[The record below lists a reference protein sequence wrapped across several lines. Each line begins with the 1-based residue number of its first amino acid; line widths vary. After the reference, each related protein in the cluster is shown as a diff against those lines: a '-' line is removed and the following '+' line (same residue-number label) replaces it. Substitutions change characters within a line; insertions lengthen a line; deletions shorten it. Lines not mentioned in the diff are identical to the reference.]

1 VVREEI
7 GLKTKGTHMSAD
19 GKPDKPQ
26 IHEDAFSNINIISL
40 ALPWLNFQLQILE
53 IAKQC
58 IEARQ
63 QVLRTLLTTKTS

>member
-1 VVREEI
+1 VARGEI

-19 GKPDKPQ
+19 SKPDK
-26 IHEDAFSNINIISL
+26 HEDAFSNINIISL
-40 ALPWLNFQLQILE
+40 TLPWLNFQLQILE

-63 QVLRTLLTTKTS
+63 QALRTLVTTKTS